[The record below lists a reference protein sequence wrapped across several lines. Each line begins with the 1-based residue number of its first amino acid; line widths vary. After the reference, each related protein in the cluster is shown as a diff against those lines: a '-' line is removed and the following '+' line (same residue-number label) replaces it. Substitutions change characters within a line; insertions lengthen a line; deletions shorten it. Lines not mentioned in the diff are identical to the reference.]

1 MNSQD
6 IKRNYKILKV
16 IAENYGIPIQ
26 LVVKLY
32 QDDTIRLPIV
42 SKDNAILEIFEKIL
56 NNKDILDRLVWK
68 RLSKIRK
75 SRRLD
80 YINTLRFNKLERYVY
95 TRLINAYRSGKKIS
109 NKQLITELSQYY
121 KIPISGE
128 SDTNV
133 LNYNRLKHIVKKIRW
148 VAYHETHR
156 ATSATRG
163 DCLR

>member
-6 IKRNYKILKV
+6 IKRNYRELRSIAEDYEIPVQVIVELYKRGIIKLPITEENKTLLKV
-16 IAENYGIPIQ
+16 
-26 LVVKLY
+26 
-32 QDDTIRLPIV
+32 
-42 SKDNAILEIFEKIL
+42 L
-56 NNKDILDRLVWK
+56 NDKDILDRLVWK

-75 SRRLD
+75 SRRLN
-80 YINTLRFNKLERYVY
+80 YMNTLRFNKLERYVY
-95 TRLINAYRSGKKIS
+95 TRLINAYRSGRKIS
-109 NKQLITELSQYY
+109 TKQLITELSQYY

-133 LNYNRLKHIVKKIRW
+133 LNYRYLKHIVEKIRW
-148 VAYHETHR
+148 VAYHETHH